1 MTSGS
6 NFGAET
12 TAEEVASAFR
22 DQITGRTILITG
34 VSPNG
39 LGAAAAQALAKY
51 SPASLI
57 FTARTPSKAFAVA
70 DGIRDEHEAAK
81 PHFHV
86 VQADLSNSESIHQA
100 AANIQKITPAI
111 DIMINNAGVM
121 AIPERET
128 TKQGIEAH
136 LATNFLGHFLLTT
149 LLSPQLKAA
158 GPKARVVN
166 VVSGGFYVQPF
177 RFSDYNFDGRKDLPL
192 EEQVDL
198 GNAEKLGMGWVK
210 DAGTGYVPFLAYS
223 QSSTALMLLTKGL
236 NEGYA
241 GERVTAV
248 SAAPGVVLTEL
259 QRHLPSEFRNP
270 NMTYKTA
277 SQGVAS
283 FLVAALEPNVQDHPG
298 AYIDDCQIKEVPR
311 YAQEA
316 AMARKLWTMAESWVK
331 GA

>member
-1 MTSGS
+1 MALNNS
-6 NFGAET
+6 FGAET
-12 TAEEVASAFR
+12 TAEGVASSFR
-22 DQITGRTILITG
+22 DEITGQTIIITG

-39 LGAAAAQALAKY
+39 LGAATAQAITKY
-51 SPASLI
+51 NPARLI
-57 FTARTPSKAFAVA
+57 FTARTISKAYAVA
-70 DGIRDEHEAAK
+70 DAIRTEHAATK
-81 PHFHV
+81 AHFHV
-86 VQADLSNSESIHQA
+86 VQADLSSSESIRQA
-100 AANIQKITPAI
+100 AASIQKVAPAI

-121 AIPERET
+121 AIPEREV
-128 TKQGIEAH
+128 TKHGIEAH

-166 VVSGGFYVQPF
+166 IVSGGFYVQPF
-177 RFSDYNFDGRKDLPL
+177 RFSDYNFDGGKDLPP

-198 GNAEKLGMGWVK
+198 DNAEKLGMGWVK
-210 DAGTGYVPFLAYS
+210 DAGTGYIPFLAYS

-236 NEGYA
+236 SEGYA
-241 GERVTAV
+241 GERITAI

-283 FLVAALEPNVQDHPG
+283 FLVAALDPNLQDHPG
-298 AYIDDCQIKEVPR
+298 AYIDDCQIKDVPR

-316 AMARKLWTMAESWVK
+316 ALARRLWTMAESWVK
-331 GA
+331 EA

>member
-1 MTSGS
+1 MTLA
-6 NFGAET
+6 NKFGAET
-12 TAEEVASAFR
+12 TAEEVASSFR
-22 DQITGRTILITG
+22 DQITGKTVLITG

-39 LGAAAAQALAKY
+39 LGAATAQALAKH
-51 SPASLI
+51 SPANLI
-57 FTARTPSKAFAVA
+57 FTARTVSKASAVA
-70 DGIRDEHEAAK
+70 DAIRTQHTAIKAQI
-81 PHFHV
+81 HV
-86 VQADLSNSESIHQA
+86 VEVDLSDLGSIRQA
-100 AANIQKITPAI
+100 ATNIQKLTPVI

-121 AIPERET
+121 AIPEREV
-128 TKQGIEAH
+128 TKQGIEVH

-149 LLSPQLKAA
+149 LLSTQLKAA

-166 VVSGGFYVQPF
+166 VVSGGFYIQPF
-177 RFSDYNFDGRKDLPL
+177 RFSDYNFDGGKDLPL

-198 GNAEKLGMGWVK
+198 DNAKKLGMGWVK
-210 DAGTGYVPFLAYS
+210 DAGTGYIPFLAYS
-223 QSSTALMLLTKGL
+223 QSSTALMLLTRGL

-241 GERVTAV
+241 GERITAV

-283 FLVAALEPNVQDHPG
+283 FLVAALDPSLEDHPG
-298 AYIDDCQIKEVPR
+298 AYIDDCQIKEVPK

-316 AMARKLWTMAESWVK
+316 DKARKLWAMAESWIK
-331 GA
+331 DA